1 MPGQQVSLLKG
12 GIIEQKEEGD
22 DSGRNLLKTL
32 YTTSFI
38 RGRTEKHIISSFVK
52 KRNNKL
58 YIVIKSSSNDD
69 VMQLQLP
76 GDFFEITLQR
86 KTRTS
91 SGFPTSPCLLLMQ
104 KMNERHTPRLSI
116 GWFHSPI
123 LLSFLWPLRWF
134 GQMLIV
140 LVWPCWICVIIVSVD
155 KIAIG
160 VQEDH
165 ILEEDAN
172 GFLLWDANI
181 EASVW
186 QRCLPTT
193 YPTPSLDTHLVIVR
207 LTIMKSFFLAV

>member
-1 MPGQQVSLLKG
+1 
-12 GIIEQKEEGD
+12 
-22 DSGRNLLKTL
+22 
-32 YTTSFI
+32 
-38 RGRTEKHIISSFVK
+38 
-52 KRNNKL
+52 
-58 YIVIKSSSNDD
+58 
-69 VMQLQLP
+69 MQLQLP
-76 GDFFEITLQR
+76 WDFFEITLQR

-91 SGFPTSPCLLLMQ
+91 SGFPTSQCLLLMQ
-104 KMNERHTPRLSI
+104 KMNEIHTPRLSI

-134 GQMLIV
+134 GQILIV

-155 KIAIG
+155 KITIG
-160 VQEDH
+160 VQQDH
-165 ILEEDAN
+165 ILEEDTN
-172 GFLLWDANI
+172 GILLWDANI